1 MPPRKK
7 SEPKQPEPENVRQP
21 YLLDSDAPWGGFV
34 NIRLTDDQHDEFF
47 SWEEANREFV
57 SGYFDEMLG
66 AGIKAS
72 FSYDASNECY
82 ILAVTGALMGSTPG
96 SRFCST
102 SRAATLVQV
111 MALTVWKHVVLSRG
125 DYGNYRP
132 KGGGFMSFG

>member
-1 MPPRKK
+1 MPRKPK
-7 SEPKQPEPENVRQP
+7 STVPEPEPTSADQP
-21 YLLDSDAPWGGFV
+21 YLLPNDSPWGGFV
-34 NIRLTDDQHDEFF
+34 NIRLEDEQKQQFF
-47 SWEEANREFV
+47 LWEEENKQFV

-82 ILAVTGALMGSTPG
+82 ILAVTGALMGVTPG

-102 SRAATLVQV
+102 SRSSTLVQV
-111 MALTVWKHVVLSRG
+111 MALTVWKHVILAKG

>member
-1 MPPRKK
+1 MPRKSK
-7 SEPKQPEPENVRQP
+7 SASSAVEPESIRQP
-21 YLLDSDAPWGGFV
+21 YLLDNDAPWGGFI
-34 NIRLTDDQHDEFF
+34 NIRLTEEQHEEFF
-47 SWEEANREFV
+47 SWEEENREHV
-57 SGYFDEMLG
+57 AGYFDEMLG

-72 FSYDASNECY
+72 FSYDATNECY

-102 SRAATLVQV
+102 SRAGNFAQV
-111 MALTVWKHVVLSRG
+111 VALTVWKHVVLSHG